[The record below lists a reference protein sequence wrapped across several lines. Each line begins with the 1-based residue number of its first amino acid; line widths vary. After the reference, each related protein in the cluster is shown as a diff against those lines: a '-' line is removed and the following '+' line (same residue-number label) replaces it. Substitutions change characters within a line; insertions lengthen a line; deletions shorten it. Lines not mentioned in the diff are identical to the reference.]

1 MEELGEDIEATAGDE
16 FDDRPACEGE
26 FIRWVGDGKVAACHQ
41 PEERKRVI

>member
-16 FDDRPACEGE
+16 FDDRPAYEGE
-26 FIRWVGDGKVAACHQ
+26 FIRWAGDGKVAACDQ